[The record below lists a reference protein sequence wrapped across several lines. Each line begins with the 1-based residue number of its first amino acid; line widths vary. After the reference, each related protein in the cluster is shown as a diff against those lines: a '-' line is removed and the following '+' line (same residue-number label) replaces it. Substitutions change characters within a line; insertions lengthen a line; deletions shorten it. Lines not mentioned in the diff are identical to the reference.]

1 MPGNYARLVREI
13 SLSVDGFPPAKNE
26 ALSMLGAAHSHAPRV
41 LALLEAARRAAGQEF
56 LPFEGPIGL
65 DLELH
70 APPDRDPWDAT
81 NYLGGVGD
89 VLELKTRRGA
99 LAHLGDLARVGLYLN
114 DRQIREVR
122 YRQVPAAKAT
132 YRVRIWELEDGGDP
146 AHADSRKGGRDVS
159 R

>member
-1 MPGNYARLVREI
+1 
-13 SLSVDGFPPAKNE
+13 
-26 ALSMLGAAHSHAPRV
+26 MLGSKHSHAPRV
-41 LALLEAARRAAGQEF
+41 LALLEAARRVAGEEF

-65 DLELH
+65 ELELH
-70 APPDRDPWDAT
+70 APPNQDPWDAT

-99 LAHLGDLARVGLYLN
+99 LDHLGDLAGVGLYLN

-122 YRQVPAAKAT
+122 YRQLPADEAS
-132 YRVRIWELEDGGDP
+132 YRVRIWELGEDMRT
-146 AHADSRKGGRDVS
+146 AHAESRKSRKGGRDVS